1 MSVSPTHSKFG
12 KRIQE
17 LRKQKGFTQ
26 EDLAD
31 LIEVD
36 RSYMGFVERGERNP
50 PLDKLIKIAKA
61 FKITLPELFQGV

>member
-12 KRIQE
+12 IRIQE

-31 LIEVD
+31 LMSVD
-36 RSYMGFVERGERNP
+36 RSLYGFHGEAREIQN
-50 PLDKLIKIAKA
+50 LISS
-61 FKITLPELFQGV
+61 